1 MNFKDFVCTFV
12 GQKNFMGKL
21 ADWLLLDMRQHPNL
35 TLNSVKSVRNRL
47 VDMRAGYELY
57 EAVNKAEGLFRMYQT
72 KSANC

>member
-21 ADWLLLDMRQHPNL
+21 ADWLLLDMRQHPSL

-57 EAVNKAEGLFRMYQT
+57 EAVNKAEGLFRTYQT